1 MELSVVLVDYHTPEL
16 AAEAVAA
23 LLDDARGSGLE
34 TPEILVVDNGD
45 TPETRRR
52 LDAID
57 GARRLGPGTVRNYAA
72 GLNRGVE
79 ESSGR
84 ILVLMNT
91 DVFVRPGALA
101 ALAAELARGA
111 WVAGPRFFWDRDERL
126 LLPPTEERTPGAEL
140 LRRRARVSSRAASRA
155 RRRWRR
161 RVRRVWS
168 AREPVD
174 GLDLSGAMLA
184 TTREVWDRVG
194 PFDPAYRLYFEESD
208 WLERLGAAG
217 GVGRHVPA
225 ARAVHLY
232 DQSAGSEPASRDW
245 FAESARR
252 FERLHYPAWFPWAA
266 RWSALWAGRG
276 VTAPTKPLAPLEP
289 PPDGGPPELDLTG
302 LADLD
307 GLGDGPVWVE
317 ISPSPSGFPAAAERL
332 EAGARKWRVP
342 EEIWRRLEPVPHR
355 VAVVD
360 GGGRERRVT
369 QIVPPGTDRVR

>member
-1 MELSVVLVDYHTPEL
+1 MDLSVVLVDYHTPEL

-23 LLDDARGSGLE
+23 LRDDAQGSGLAM
-34 TPEILVVDNGD
+34 PEILVVDNGN

-52 LDAID
+52 LEAIE
-57 GARRLGPGTVRNYAA
+57 GARVLGPGTVSNYAA

-84 ILVLMNT
+84 VLVLMNT
-91 DVFVRPGALA
+91 DVFVRPGCLA
-101 ALAAELARGA
+101 ALTAELDRGA
-111 WVAGPRFFWDRDERL
+111 WVVGPRVFWDRTERL

-140 LRRRARVSSRAASRA
+140 LRRLAGASPRAATFTRWA

-161 RVRRVWS
+161 RARRVW
-168 AREPVD
+168 ATEEPVD

-184 TTREVWDRVG
+184 TTREVWRRVG

-232 DQSAGSEPASRDW
+232 DQSAGAEPASRDW
-245 FAESARR
+245 FVASARR

-266 RWSALWAGRG
+266 RWVALWPGG
-276 VTAPTKPLAPLEP
+276 GTESPKSQSPKSLAPLGSA
-289 PPDGGPPELDLTG
+289 PDGGPPRLDLTE
-302 LADLD
+302 
-307 GLGDGPVWVE
+307 LGDGPLWIE
-317 ISPSPSGFPAAAERL
+317 ISPSSQGFPAAAERL
-332 EAGARKWRVP
+332 APGTREWRPP
-342 EEIWRRLEPVPHR
+342 EEIWRRLGPEPHR

-360 GGGRERRVT
+360 GEGMERRVWSI
-369 QIVPPGTDRVR
+369 QGAGG